1 MDVSQEVSREL
12 GKVCKE
18 FGPCIRGIEDRWLD
32 TLQDPENDRGL
43 RLRKRAFDVRSTECP
58 LVIGITTQCSGR

>member
-43 RLRKRAFDVRSTECP
+43 RLRKRAMGF
-58 LVIGITTQCSGR
+58 L